1 MTAYVDIDKYKQ
13 LVVDDFNSRPNYDQ
27 RNQFHLSLAN
37 RLIEIAQPQPG
48 QKILDIATGTGLVA
62 ITAAQIVGSSG
73 RVVGVDIAK
82 GMLEQAQKK
91 IKTIGLTNV
100 ELIEADA
107 DYLNF
112 NDSSFDIIFC
122 SSALVYLTDLPNS
135 LQQWYRFIKP
145 GGLVAFSCFA
155 ETAHTVAV
163 MFRQKAQTYGIF
175 IPNPNEP
182 LGTPQ
187 KCQDL
192 LKQVGFQNIKIVTEQ
207 FGSYLSN
214 VEKAWNANA
223 RSAFGSQVKEL
234 PPERLEQLKAEYI
247 AQVEATATDK
257 GIWNDVTTFFV
268 LGSKYLRF
276 AHLFGS

>member
-1 MTAYVDIDKYKQ
+1 MTAHVDIDKYKQ
-13 LVVDDFNSRPNYDQ
+13 LVVSDFNSRPNYDEG
-27 RNQFHLSLAN
+27 NQFHLSLAN
-37 RLIEIAQPQPG
+37 RLIELAQPQPG
-48 QKILDIATGTGLVA
+48 QKVLDIATGTGLVA

-91 IKTIGLTNV
+91 IKTIGLKNI

-107 DYLNF
+107 DYLDF

-122 SSALVYLTDLPNS
+122 SSALMYLTDIQNS
-135 LQQWYRFIKP
+135 LQQWYRFLKP
-145 GGLVAFSCFA
+145 SGKVAFSCFS
-155 ETAHTVAV
+155 ETAHTASVI
-163 MFRQKAQTYGIF
+163 FRQKAQTYGIF
-175 IPNPNEP
+175 ILNPNEP

-192 LKQVGFQNIKIVTEQ
+192 LKLAGFQDIKVVTEQ

-214 VEKAWNANA
+214 VEKAWYANA
-223 RSAFGSQVKEL
+223 RSAFGSQLNEL
-234 PPERLEQLKAEYI
+234 RSERLEQLKAEYI
-247 AQVEATATDK
+247 AAVEATATDK

-268 LGSKYLRF
+268 LGSN
-276 AHLFGS
+276 

>member
-1 MTAYVDIDKYKQ
+1 
-13 LVVDDFNSRPNYDQ
+13 
-27 RNQFHLSLAN
+27 
-37 RLIEIAQPQPG
+37 
-48 QKILDIATGTGLVA
+48 
-62 ITAAQIVGSSG
+62 
-73 RVVGVDIAK
+73 VGVDIAK

-91 IKTIGLTNV
+91 INTLGLTNV

-122 SSALVYLTDLPNS
+122 SSALVYLTDIPNS
-135 LQQWYRFIKP
+135 LQQWYRFLKP
-145 GGLVAFSCFA
+145 GGLIAFSCFA
-155 ETAHTVAV
+155 ETAHTVAI

-207 FGSYLSN
+207 FGSYLTN
-214 VEKAWNANA
+214 VEKAWNGNA
-223 RSAFGSQVKEL
+223 RSAFGAQVKEL
-234 PPERLEQLKAEYI
+234 PPERLDQLKAEYI
-247 AQVEATATDK
+247 TQVEATTTDK

-268 LGSKYLRF
+268 LGSK
-276 AHLFGS
+276 

>member
-1 MTAYVDIDKYKQ
+1 MTAYVDINKYKQ
-13 LVVDDFNSRPNYDQ
+13 LVIDDFNSRPNYDEG
-27 RNQFHLSLAN
+27 NQFHLSLAN

-48 QKILDIATGTGLVA
+48 QQILDIATGTGLVA
-62 ITAAQIVGSSG
+62 IPAAQIVGSSG

-82 GMLEQAQKK
+82 GMLEQAQRK
-91 IKTIGLTNV
+91 IETLKLKNV

-107 DYLNF
+107 DHLNF

-122 SSALVYLTDLPNS
+122 SSALVYLTDIQNS
-135 LQQWYRFIKP
+135 LQQWHRFLKP

-155 ETAHTVAV
+155 ETAHTAAV
-163 MFRQKAQTYGIF
+163 MFRKKAQTYGIL

-192 LKQVGFQNIKIVTEQ
+192 LKDIGFQDIKVITEQ

-214 VEKAWNANA
+214 VEGAWNGNA
-223 RSAFGSQVKEL
+223 RSAFGAQVKEL

-247 AQVEATATDK
+247 AAVEATATDK

-268 LGSKYLRF
+268 LGSK
-276 AHLFGS
+276 

>member
-1 MTAYVDIDKYKQ
+1 MTAHVDIDKYKQ
-13 LVVDDFNSRPNYDQ
+13 LVVDDFNSRPNYDEG
-27 RNQFHLSLAN
+27 NQFHLSLAN

-62 ITAAQIVGSSG
+62 IPAAQIVGSSG

-82 GMLEQAQKK
+82 GMLEQAQRK
-91 IKTIGLTNV
+91 INTIGLKNV
-100 ELIEADA
+100 EFIEADA

-112 NDSSFDIIFC
+112 NHSSFDIIFC
-122 SSALVYLTDLPNS
+122 SSAIVYLTDIQKS
-135 LQQWYRFIKP
+135 LQQWHRFLKP
-145 GGLVAFSCFA
+145 GGKVAFSCFA
-155 ETAHTVAV
+155 ETAHTAAV
-163 MFRQKAQTYGIF
+163 MFRQKAQTYGIL

-192 LKQVGFQNIKIVTEQ
+192 LTNVGFQDIKVITEQ
-207 FGSYLSN
+207 FGFYLSN
-214 VEKAWNANA
+214 VEKAWYANA

-247 AQVEATATDK
+247 VQVEATATDK

-268 LGSKYLRF
+268 LGSK
-276 AHLFGS
+276 